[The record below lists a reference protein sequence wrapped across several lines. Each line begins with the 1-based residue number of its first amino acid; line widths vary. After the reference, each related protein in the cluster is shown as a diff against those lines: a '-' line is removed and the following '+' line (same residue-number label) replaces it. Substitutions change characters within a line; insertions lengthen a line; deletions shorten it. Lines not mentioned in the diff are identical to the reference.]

1 MRFWNKINREYKFNQ
16 VSAPLAVYFGNSNNH
31 VAVFGAI
38 ISICESKDEPMYVP
52 DAYLLARSG
61 VSQKQLDRIM
71 KDIRKIDGIF
81 EWSFGIGK
89 QRKAQLMDG
98 YEDVI
103 RQMFEDGARNLNLEN
118 VLYLDSDFEPQGG
131 DPEKRDKNPDRLGD
145 RSRDNQPVGRE
156 TTDGGDSGPV
166 LGATVQEDNDVRGPQ
181 WPPTG
186 GHSTYSN
193 IEKQIET
200 GNSIP
205 SFSFKGKGNEVHGKN
220 PELSNKIERSV
231 PAYESLE
238 DGSTVFN
245 DSDYMAIELRQLL
258 AKHYKIGREMIAA
271 AHEADI
277 DEGEFL
283 ESFSS
288 WLVHDW
294 KAENGKQFRLYKDG
308 RGLSKLFGI
317 HAASIK
323 SGWVKGKPSSTL
335 ETFAEKYVSW
345 MRENCISTFK
355 GDTKYQGYPE
365 TVYQEEVR
373 AIQRLLA
380 NGVIGPDELRAAM
393 IVGAHDPD
401 VWSDYPF
408 MWSGMDLNDKH
419 DILRVRS
426 NNLSRALRILKAYDD
441 ERVNHYQKLKEGIEN
456 GH

>member
-1 MRFWNKINREYKFNQ
+1 MIDWRKVFKGAGYIQ
-16 VSAPLAVYFGNSNNH
+16 VPQMLVTSVGGDVTSVYVLGWIFQYIDYRRTVTRRNDEW
-31 VAVFGAI
+31 I
-38 ISICESKDEPMYVP
+38 EIKDEDIIEAISVTKHAIKKALRLWCDDLGVLKKKKGAGAVRYVSHGDNGEMILEEMIHKAKQGLSWMDFGVDHAEDTGSFTP
-52 DAYLLARSG
+52 LPPSG
-61 VSQKQLDRIM
+61 EGHCHPL
-71 KDIRKIDGIF
+71 
-81 EWSFGIGK
+81 
-89 QRKAQLMDG
+89 
-98 YEDVI
+98 
-103 RQMFEDGARNLNLEN
+103 DGAT
-118 VLYLDSDFEPQGG
+118 D
-131 DPEKRDKNPDRLGD
+131 DRSIGREATELTPD
-145 RSRDNQPVGRE
+145 RSRDDRSIGRE
-156 TTDGGDSGPV
+156 TTD
-166 LGATVQEDNDVRGPQ
+166 L
-181 WPPTG
+181 
-186 GHSTYSN
+186 HIYSN
-193 IEKQIET
+193 RKDRIEND
-200 GNSIP
+200 NSIP
-205 SFSFKGKGNEVHGKN
+205 SSSFKGKENEVHGKN
-220 PELSNKIERSV
+220 PELSKTNESTV
-231 PAYESLE
+231 PDYESLE
-238 DGSTVFN
+238 DGSMVFN
-245 DSDYMAIELRQLL
+245 DSDYMAIELKQITAR
-258 AKHYKIGREMIAA
+258 HYKLGREMIAA

-283 ESFSS
+283 KSFSS

-308 RGLSKLFGI
+308 RGLSKLFSI

-365 TVYQEEVR
+365 TVYQEEVK

-380 NGVIGPDELRAAM
+380 NSIIGPDELRAAM

-408 MWSGMDLNDKH
+408 MWSGMDLNDKD

-441 ERVNHYQKLKEGIEN
+441 ERVNHYQKLKEEIEN